1 MITSVD
7 LDGTMNGCDLNIIS
21 ETVKIIDVPII
32 YKGGLSNLNEIQVLF
47 KKGISAIASSTYF
60 IMKKREV
67 GLF

>member
-32 YKGGLSNLNEIQVLF
+32 YKGGLSI
-47 KKGISAIASSTYF
+47 
-60 IMKKREV
+60 
-67 GLF
+67 

>member
-32 YKGGLSNLNEIQVLF
+32 YKGGLSNLMKLVLF
-47 KKGISAIASSTYF
+47 KK
-60 IMKKREV
+60 E
-67 GLF
+67 